1 MHESKFKS
9 GIYEGMVTHCR
20 FVPRLHRFRY
30 KVFMMYL
37 DLDELDQV
45 FAGNLLWSVNKAN
58 LASFHREDY
67 LGDPAIPLKD
77 AVKMRVCEET
87 GEIPDGP
94 VRVLS
99 NLRYFGFII
108 NPITCYYCFD
118 SEENLKYIVA
128 EVTNTPWGERH
139 SYVIRAAQENGKTR
153 ASFGKD
159 HHVSP
164 FLPMAMEY
172 RWRSTVPGENL
183 GIYMENHSCG
193 VPDQALERPVK
204 ASVIKQHAINDAE
217 GGQQAK
223 SQRMFNA
230 AMHLK
235 YRAITPGALNMI
247 LAKYP
252 FMTLQVAWGIYWQAL
267 KLWWKNIP
275 FHPHPKKQASKHIN
289 TEAMTTPVV
298 NSGLNSGAD
307 SGANPLASN
316 AMNNCKK

>member
-1 MHESKFKS
+1 MHESEFKS

-20 FVPRLHRFRY
+20 FAPRLHRFRY

-37 DLDELDQV
+37 DLDELDEV
-45 FAGNLLWSVNKAN
+45 FSGNIFWSVNKAN
-58 LASFHREDY
+58 LASFHRDDY
-67 LGDPAIPLKD
+67 LGDPAMPLKD

-118 SEENLKYIVA
+118 SEENLKYVVA

-172 RWRSTVPGENL
+172 RWRNTVPGENL
-183 GIYMENHSCG
+183 GIYMENHNTSA
-193 VPDQALERPVK
+193 PDQALERSAK
-204 ASVIKQHAINDAE
+204 ESVIKQDAINVVE

-235 YRAITPGALNMI
+235 YRAITPWALNMI

-275 FHPHPKKQASKHIN
+275 FHPHPKKNAGNNSNAKPMVSPGVTPGVASGVGSAAN
-289 TEAMTTPVV
+289 PVV
-298 NSGLNSGAD
+298 NSATINS
-307 SGANPLASN
+307 
-316 AMNNCKK
+316 KK

>member
-1 MHESKFKS
+1 MHESEFKS

-20 FVPRLHRFRY
+20 FAPRLHRFRY

-45 FAGNLLWSVNKAN
+45 FSGNIFWSVNKAN

-67 LGDPAIPLKD
+67 LGDPAMPLKD
-77 AVKMRVCEET
+77 AVKLRVCEET

-118 SEENLKYIVA
+118 GEENLKYVVA

-139 SYVIRAAQENGKTR
+139 SYVIRAAENNEKTR
-153 ASFGKD
+153 ASFGKY

-172 RWRSTVPGENL
+172 RWRSTVPGESL
-183 GIYMENHSCG
+183 GIYMENHSTSA
-193 VPDQALERPVK
+193 PDQALERSVK
-204 ASVIKQHAINDAE
+204 ESLIKQDAVNA
-217 GGQQAK
+217 GQGEQQEK
-223 SQRMFNA
+223 SQRMFSA

-235 YRAITPGALNMI
+235 YRAITPGTLNMI

-275 FHPHPKKQASKHIN
+275 FHPHPKKQGSKNIN
-289 TEAMTTPVV
+289 AEAMVTPAVKSVV
-298 NSGLNSGAD
+298 NPV
-307 SGANPLASN
+307 ANPIANN
-316 AMNNCKK
+316 AMNNSRK

>member
-1 MHESKFKS
+1 MYANKLKS
-9 GIYEGMVTHCR
+9 GIYEGIVSHCR
-20 FVPRLHRFRY
+20 FAPRLHRFRY

-45 FAGNLLWSVNKAN
+45 FAGNSFWSVNSAN
-58 LASFHREDY
+58 LASFRREDY
-67 LGDPAIPLKD
+67 LGDPAIPLTD
-77 AVKMRVCEET
+77 AVKMRVCEAI

-94 VRVLS
+94 VRVLT

-118 SEENLKYIVA
+118 AQENLKYLVA

-139 SYVIRAAQENGKTR
+139 SYVIRAAENNGKTR

-172 RWRSTVPGENL
+172 RWRSTVPGESL
-183 GIYMENHSCG
+183 GIYMENHSSG
-193 VPDQALERPVK
+193 ALVQEQETAEK
-204 ASVIKQHAINDAE
+204 ESVITQDAINAGQD
-217 GGQQAK
+217 GQQDK
-223 SQRMFNA
+223 NQRMFNA

-235 YRAITPGALNMI
+235 YLAISPGVLN
-247 LAKYP
+247 LFLLKYP

-275 FHPHPKKQASKHIN
+275 FHPHPKKKSGIN
-289 TEAMTTPVV
+289 INPEAMAGTGVKPVV
-298 NSGLNSGAD
+298 DLV
-307 SGANPLASN
+307 ANPIPSS
-316 AMNNCKK
+316 AMNNSKK